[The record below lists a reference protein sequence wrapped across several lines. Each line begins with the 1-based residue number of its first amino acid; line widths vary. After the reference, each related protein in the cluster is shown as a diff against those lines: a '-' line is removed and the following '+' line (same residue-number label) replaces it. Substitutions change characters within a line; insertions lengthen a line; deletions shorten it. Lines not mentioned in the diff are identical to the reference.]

1 MKQTNRTENTE
12 RIEQNEY
19 INPDTFRWK
28 KENYIRGW
36 ISHINILYAL
46 AMCSDEKLSK
56 EIKRLIRKLTA
67 LVLKIAE
74 TKSSTE
80 LEGSLKELNA
90 DINIGVKNLKELI

>member
-36 ISHINILYAL
+36 I
-46 AMCSDEKLSK
+46 
-56 EIKRLIRKLTA
+56 
-67 LVLKIAE
+67 
-74 TKSSTE
+74 
-80 LEGSLKELNA
+80 
-90 DINIGVKNLKELI
+90 